1 MKTIITTFM
10 AISVLISG
18 PLQALT
24 VAELSAALSN
34 SETRAEADKVRDT
47 GRKPAQVVSFLG
59 IDEGMTV
66 IDLVAVAGYYTE
78 VLSHAVG
85 ASGKVYMQNSPQAFA
100 GDRGER
106 TLAAVEARLA
116 NSRLANVER
125 LDQEVSNLG
134 LAPNSVDAALM
145 ALEMH
150 ELVNSDDPDAAASFF
165 AAIRTVL
172 KPGGI
177 LGIVDHAGNP
187 ANDNKAIH
195 RAVEAQV
202 VAQAEAAGFS
212 LDGTSDI
219 LRNPGDDRTAMI
231 FGPDMR
237 GKTDRFVL
245 RLQK

>member
-1 MKTIITTFM
+1 MKATI
-10 AISVLISG
+10 AISMAVSVLMSA
-18 PLQALT
+18 PLHALS

-34 SETRAEADKVRDT
+34 SETRAEADKARDAD
-47 GRKPAQVVSFLG
+47 RKPAQVVAFLG

-66 IDLVAVAGYYTE
+66 IDLVAAAGYYTE

-85 ASGKVYMQNSPQAFA
+85 PSGKVYMHNFPQAFA
-100 GDRGER
+100 GDRGAR

-116 NSRLANVER
+116 NDRLANVER
-125 LDQEVSNLG
+125 LDRDFSDLG
-134 LAPNSVDAALM
+134 LAPNSVDAALL
-145 ALEMH
+145 ALEIH
-150 ELVNSDDPDAAASFF
+150 ELVNSDDADAAANFF

-172 KPGGI
+172 KPGGV

-187 ANDNKAIH
+187 ENDNRAIH

-202 VAQAEAAGFS
+202 VELAEAAGFN

-219 LRNPGDDRTAMI
+219 LRNPADDRSAMI

-245 RLQK
+245 RLRK